1 MFWWTEWKINRKIK
15 YAVCYMTAS
24 AMDKNETWEGVGSG
38 VDMKVVVF
46 NRMVMGSLTE
56 KATFE

>member
-1 MFWWTEWKINRKIK
+1 MFWWGEWTINRKIK

-24 AMDKNETWEGVGSG
+24 AMDKNETGERVESG

-56 KATFE
+56 KATSE

>member
-1 MFWWTEWKINRKIK
+1 MLWWGEWTINRKIK

-24 AMDKNETWEGVGSG
+24 AMDKNEMVEGVRSG
-38 VDMKVVVF
+38 VDMNVVLF

-56 KATFE
+56 KVTFE

>member
-1 MFWWTEWKINRKIK
+1 MFWWGEWTINRKIK

-24 AMDKNETWEGVGSG
+24 AMDKNETAEGVGSG

-46 NRMVMGSLTE
+46 NRRVMGSLTE
-56 KATFE
+56 KVTFE

>member
-1 MFWWTEWKINRKIK
+1 
-15 YAVCYMTAS
+15 MTAS
-24 AMDKNETWEGVGSG
+24 AMDKNETGERVGSE

-56 KATFE
+56 KATSE